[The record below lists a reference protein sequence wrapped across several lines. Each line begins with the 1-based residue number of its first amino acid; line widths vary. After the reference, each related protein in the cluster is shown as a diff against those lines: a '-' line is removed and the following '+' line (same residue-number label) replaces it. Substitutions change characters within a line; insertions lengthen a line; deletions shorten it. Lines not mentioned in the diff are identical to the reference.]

1 MASEIVLRHYVH
13 NGSVVLAGNL
23 HFATALSVV
32 LVLNARKVGLYI
44 NRYFIVFFMIRYSFL
59 RQRVAGFGSQMKKT
73 HPFVDI
79 QKQI

>member
-44 NRYFIVFFMIRYSFL
+44 NRYFIVFLWLDTRF
-59 RQRVAGFGSQMKKT
+59 
-73 HPFVDI
+73 
-79 QKQI
+79 